1 MNASLLHPCDR
12 NTQNFMTHT
21 HNPFATA
28 LQFTLK
34 WEGGVGHPQDLAG
47 AVNRGI
53 SQDTYNTYRHNKGLS
68 VQSVHLLTDSELE
81 EIYFHSYWK
90 RSKADLMCLPLSIVH
105 FDTAVNFHVPG
116 SIEFLQ
122 EAIGGLTIDGKFGPN
137 TQQALEKCNNLETAK
152 RYCHSR
158 IAYRHQRV
166 KANPSQEIFLEGWLR
181 RDRDLLAYIEQWA
194 PSTTETPPQK
204 SPILSSVPPLPD
216 ETPVE
221 EPSNP
226 TKSEEKSEEV
236 FKKLQQAIALLQDVV
251 DTLKTTH

>member
-1 MNASLLHPCDR
+1 
-12 NTQNFMTHT
+12 MTHT
-21 HNPFATA
+21 NNPFATA

-34 WEGGVGHPQDLAG
+34 WEGGAGHPQDLAG

-53 SQDTYNTYRHNKGLS
+53 SQDTYNTYCRNKGLS

-81 EIYFHSYWK
+81 EIYFHRYWK
-90 RSKADLMCLPLSIVH
+90 LSKADVMCLPLSIVH

-122 EAIGGLTIDGKFGPN
+122 EAIGELSIDGKFGPN
-137 TQQALEKCNNLETAK
+137 TQRALEKYNNLETAK

-166 KANPSQEIFLEGWLR
+166 KANPSQEIFLDGWLR

-194 PSTTETPPQK
+194 QSTTGTPPQK
-204 SPILSSVPPLPD
+204 SPIFSSVAPLPD
-216 ETPVE
+216 ETPMQ
-221 EPSNP
+221 EPPNP
-226 TKSEEKSEEV
+226 TTSEQKSEEV
-236 FKKLQQAIALLQDVV
+236 FKKLQQAIALLQEVV
-251 DTLKTTH
+251 DTLKTSR

>member
-1 MNASLLHPCDR
+1 
-12 NTQNFMTHT
+12 MTHSN
-21 HNPFATA
+21 NPFATA

-34 WEGGVGHPQDLAG
+34 WEGGAGHPQDLAG
-47 AVNRGI
+47 PVNRGI
-53 SQDTYNTYRHNKGLS
+53 SQGTYNTYRLNQGLS

-137 TQQALEKCNNLETAK
+137 TQRALEKSNNLETAK
-152 RYCHSR
+152 QYCHKR

-181 RDRDLLAYIEQWA
+181 RDRDLLAYIEQLTQSA
-194 PSTTETPPQK
+194 TGTPPEK
-204 SPILSSVPPLPD
+204 SPIFSSVPPLPE

-221 EPSNP
+221 EPPNLEKSEQ
-226 TKSEEKSEEV
+226 KSEEI

-251 DTLKTTH
+251 ETLKTTR